1 MKKLLT
7 LLLCGSIALTFTAC
21 KKEDTFTPV
30 TASSSSKGTP
40 YKEPTTANNG
50 ANAAIG
56 GENAAANTTSSSR
69 FNFISTSE
77 VENDYELEDD
87 LGGVN
92 ILRYIGDGGKVTV
105 PSVIG
110 GKTVRQISD
119 NAFRGS
125 EVTNV
130 VIPSSVDTI
139 ENHAFSGCD
148 KLESL
153 TISEGVKVIDDY
165 AFADCPKLA
174 LVSLPDSLM
183 EIGVGAFRNCSS
195 LLLTYKGKTYTIANV
210 EELYDIF

>member
-21 KKEDTFTPV
+21 KNEDTFTPV
-30 TASSSSKGTP
+30 TVSSGSKGTP

-56 GENAAANTTSSSR
+56 GDNAAATSTSSR
-69 FNFISTSE
+69 FNYISTSE
-77 VENDYELEDD
+77 VEKDYEVEDD

-92 ILRYIGDGGKVTV
+92 ILRYIGEGGKVTV
-105 PSVIG
+105 PSVIE

-153 TISEGVKVIDDY
+153 TIYEGVKVIDDY